1 MTCSC
6 GREKILVAG
15 AIWCPD
21 CDDGAPLAASEV
33 ANLIPDAQRWHT
45 YQEKEFI
52 QRLIATANV
61 PALRGL
67 LRAYSMRWIWKAPGM
82 EIDREACEQ
91 MIRGA
96 LQR

>member
-15 AIWCPD
+15 AIWCAA
-21 CDDGAPLAASEV
+21 CDGNAPLAAQA
-33 ANLIPDAQRWHT
+33 ANLIPDAQRWYT

-61 PALRGL
+61 SALRGL
-67 LRAYSMRWIWKAPGM
+67 LRAYSMRWTWKAPGM
-82 EIDREACEQ
+82 EIDREACKR